1 MTVAAST
8 QPPWIKMLLAIGQGA
23 ACFAGL
29 VAMMTLTLWAL
40 NIPPIPALEAIW
52 AGAVGNREVG
62 TLAPLAATLTK
73 TAPLL
78 LTGLGVVV
86 AWRAGM
92 FSIGAEG
99 QLLIGAL
106 SALAL
111 WSAAGGLPP
120 VVLIG
125 LMMGLG
131 ALSGA
136 AWSGIA
142 GWLRIYRNVPEVIST
157 IMLNY
162 IALDIIGALVTAPG
176 LLHGKTQAGPH
187 SDPLPES
194 IALPN
199 LLPPVHGGVQAHIH
213 LGIAIA
219 IVAAPLTALY
229 LYRTRAGYGIRV
241 VGQNAEAARAA
252 RLPIDR
258 LRMQAMLVSGGL
270 CGLAGAIELLG
281 VTGRLGRDFS
291 GGWGYTAIPVAL
303 LGGLSPIGALF
314 SALFFGALAAGCN
327 NAQRTAGVP
336 SFVAYVIQAA
346 TVLVIV
352 AARAWRNRKSGTEA
366 D

>member
-1 MTVAAST
+1 MTVT
-8 QPPWIKMLLAIGQGA
+8 RPQPAWARLVLQVGHGA
-23 ACFAGL
+23 AYFAGL
-29 VAMMTLTLWAL
+29 IAMMTITLWSL
-40 NIPPIPALEAIW
+40 NISPVPALQAIW
-52 AGAVGNREVG
+52 TGAVGNSEVG
-62 TLAPLAATLTK
+62 TLAPLSASLTK
-73 TAPLL
+73 MSPLL

-99 QLLIGAL
+99 QLLVGAL
-106 SALAL
+106 AAMAL
-111 WSAAGGLPP
+111 WSVAASLPP
-120 VVLIG
+120 VLLIA
-125 LMMGLG
+125 MMMCVG
-131 ALSGA
+131 AVGGA

-142 GWLRIYRNVPEVIST
+142 GWLRVHRNVPEVIST

-162 IALDIIGALVTAPG
+162 IALDVIGALVTAPG
-176 LLHGKTQAGPH
+176 PLHGKTQAGPH
-187 SDPLPES
+187 SNPLPEA
-194 IALPN
+194 IGLPN
-199 LLPPVHGGVQAHIH
+199 LLPPAQSGAQVHLH

-219 IVAAPLTALY
+219 LAAVPLVALY
-229 LYRTRAGYGIRV
+229 LYRTRAGYGLRV
-241 VGQNAEAARAA
+241 VGQNAEAARVA

-258 LRMQAMLVSGGL
+258 LRMQAMLVSGAL

-303 LGGLSPIGALF
+303 LGGLSPGGALF

-346 TVLVIV
+346 TVLAIV
-352 AARAWRNRKSGTEA
+352 AARAWRSRKSGAET